1 MTFVTYIL
9 IAIPV
14 CLLAIVLWTC
24 YDYHKYKRKNH
35 LIILLLILLYPV
47 SAQAQC
53 TDKEECNIAFK
64 WFENQKGKLEYVQDD
79 IIYSFIP
86 ENDAWQI
93 RIKNVSGED
102 AVVNWDNAEF
112 IINGKAS
119 GVNLYPFTPEEKDIA
134 EEIVKSNSEIEQT
147 ITASNLVTEK
157 KTDKIYYKKDLKKG
171 GQVAV
176 RIVLP
181 IAIGNKPKFYHSFDF
196 IVTKNN

>member
-24 YDYHKYKRKNH
+24 YDYQKYKRRNH
-35 LIILLLILLYPV
+35 LIILLLTLLYPM

-86 ENDAWQI
+86 QNDAW
-93 RIKNVSGED
+93 RIKIKNLSGEE
-102 AVVNWDNAEF
+102 AVVHWENAEF

-119 GVNLYPFTPEEKDIA
+119 GVNLYPFTPEEKDIT
-134 EEIVKSNSEIEQT
+134 EEIVKGDSEIEQT
-147 ITASNLVTEK
+147 ITASTLVTGK
-157 KTDKIYYKKDLKKG
+157 KTDKIYDKKELKKK

-176 RIVLP
+176 KIVLP
-181 IAIGNKPKFYHSFDF
+181 IAVGNKPKFYHSFDF
-196 IVTKNN
+196 IVTQND

>member
-24 YDYHKYKRKNH
+24 YDYQRYKRKNH

-53 TDKEECNIAFK
+53 TDKEGCNVAFK
-64 WFENQKGKLEYVQDD
+64 WFENQKGKLEYAHDG
-79 IIYSFIP
+79 ILYSFIP
-86 ENDAWQI
+86 QNDAW
-93 RIKNVSGED
+93 RVKIKNVSDED
-102 AVVNWDNAEF
+102 AVVNWKNAEF

-119 GVNLYPFTPEEKDIA
+119 GVNLYPLTSEEKGIT
-134 EEIVKSNSEIEQT
+134 EEIVKSTAEIEQT
-147 ITASNLVTEK
+147 ITASTLVTGR
-157 KTDKIYYKKDLKKG
+157 KTDKIYDKKDLKKK

-181 IAIGNKPKFYHSFDF
+181 IAIGNQPKFYHSFDF
-196 IVTKNN
+196 IITQND